1 MAISNIRSS
10 RGAAPGRRAGLA
22 GSTRTRLATLPAVP
36 ERRWPTAL
44 VTGASVGIGRSFA
57 EHLAG
62 RGSDLVL
69 VARDAARLEDLA
81 ADLRSRHGHA
91 VDVLPADLT
100 AADERARVERRLA
113 DPDAGAPIDLLVN
126 NAGVGTN
133 GWFHELP
140 IDREEQEIDLN
151 VVALVRLSHA
161 AVGGMRARRRGAI
174 VNVSSLSAYSPV
186 PRTTTYAATKSFVL
200 SFSHGLRA
208 ESRGTG
214 VEVMCV
220 CPGWT
225 HTEFQER
232 SGYTADRVPELLWL
246 DADEVAERALAD
258 LDRRRAVSIPGPS
271 NKVAAALTR
280 FAPGSLAAFVAL
292 RLDPH

>member
-1 MAISNIRSS
+1 
-10 RGAAPGRRAGLA
+10 
-22 GSTRTRLATLPAVP
+22 VP
-36 ERRWPTAL
+36 ERQWPTAL
-44 VTGASVGIGRSFA
+44 VTGASAGIGRSFA
-57 EHLAG
+57 EHLAR

-69 VARDAARLEDLA
+69 VARDAARLEALA
-81 ADLRSRHGHA
+81 ADLRTRHGRA
-91 VDVLPADLT
+91 VEVLPADLT
-100 AADERARVERRLA
+100 DADQRGRVERRLA
-113 DPDAGAPIDLLVN
+113 EPGTAAPIDLLVN
-126 NAGVGTN
+126 NAGFGTN

-140 IDREEQEIDLN
+140 IDREEQEIELN
-151 VVALVRLSHA
+151 VVAVVRLSHA
-161 AVGGMRARRRGAI
+161 ALAGMRARHRGAI
-174 VNVSSLSAYSPV
+174 VNVSSLGAYSPV
-186 PRTTTYAATKSFVL
+186 PRTTTYAATKSFIL

-225 HTEFQER
+225 HSEFQER
-232 SGYTADRVPELLWL
+232 SGYTAEKVPELLWL

-258 LDRRRAVSIPGPS
+258 LDRRRAVSIPGPA

-280 FAPGSLAAFVAL
+280 LAPGSLAAFVAL

>member
-1 MAISNIRSS
+1 M
-10 RGAAPGRRAGLA
+10 
-22 GSTRTRLATLPAVP
+22 P
-36 ERRWPTAL
+36 ERHWPTAL
-44 VTGASVGIGRSFA
+44 VTGASTGIGRSFA
-57 EHLAG
+57 EHLAR

-69 VARDAARLEDLA
+69 VARDAARLEELA
-81 ADLRSRHGHA
+81 ASLRAEHGRA
-91 VDVLPADLT
+91 VEVLPADLID
-100 AADERARVERRLA
+100 ADQRARVERRLS
-113 DPDAGAPIDLLVN
+113 DPGDAAPVDLLVN
-126 NAGVGTN
+126 NAGFGTN

-161 AVGGMRARRRGAI
+161 ALEGMRARRRGAI
-174 VNVSSLSAYSPV
+174 VNISSLSAYSPV
-186 PRTTTYAATKSFVL
+186 PRTTTYAATKSFIL

-208 ESRGTG
+208 ENRGSG

-232 SGYTADRVPELLWL
+232 SGYTADGVPELLWL
-246 DADEVAERALAD
+246 DADQVVERALAD

-271 NKVAAALTR
+271 NRVAAVLTR

>member
-1 MAISNIRSS
+1 
-10 RGAAPGRRAGLA
+10 
-22 GSTRTRLATLPAVP
+22 VP
-36 ERRWPTAL
+36 VRHWPTAL

-57 EHLAG
+57 EHLAA

-69 VARDAARLEDLA
+69 VARDVARLEELAARLRTD
-81 ADLRSRHGHA
+81 HGRT

-100 AADERARVERRLA
+100 DPAQRDRVERRLA
-113 DPDAGAPIDLLVN
+113 DPGDAPPIDLLVN
-126 NAGVGTN
+126 NAGFGTN

-151 VVALVRLSHA
+151 VVALVRLAHA
-161 AVGGMRARRRGAI
+161 ALGGMRERHRGAI
-174 VNVSSLSAYSPV
+174 VNISSLSAYSPV
-186 PRTTTYAATKSFVL
+186 PRTTTYAATKSFNL

-208 ESRGTG
+208 ECRGSG

-232 SGYTADRVPELLWL
+232 SGYTADKVPELLWL
-246 DADEVAERALAD
+246 DAGQVVERALAD
-258 LDRRRAVSIPGPS
+258 LDRRRAVSIAGPQ
-271 NKVAAALTR
+271 NRVAAALTR
-280 FAPGSLAAFVAL
+280 LAPGSLAAFVAL

>member
-1 MAISNIRSS
+1 
-10 RGAAPGRRAGLA
+10 
-22 GSTRTRLATLPAVP
+22 VP
-36 ERRWPTAL
+36 QRHWPTAL
-44 VTGASVGIGRSFA
+44 VTGASAGIGRSFA
-57 EHLAG
+57 EHLAR

-69 VARDAARLEDLA
+69 VARDAGRLEELAARLR
-81 ADLRSRHGHA
+81 ADHGRA
-91 VDVLPADLT
+91 VEVLPADLT
-100 AADERARVERRLA
+100 DPEQRALVERRLA
-113 DPDAGAPIDLLVN
+113 EPGDAAPVDLLVN
-126 NAGVGTN
+126 NAGFGTN

-174 VNVSSLSAYSPV
+174 VNLSSLGAYSPV
-186 PRTTTYAATKSFVL
+186 PRTTTYAATKSFTL

-208 ESRGTG
+208 ESRGSG

-232 SGYTADRVPELLWL
+232 SGYTADGVPELG
-246 DADEVAERALAD
+246 AGFGGGATHPALRFPGGPPRGGLPGGPE
-258 LDRRRAVSIPGPS
+258 LDRPRFRWAIRLPIPPE
-271 NKVAAALTR
+271 
-280 FAPGSLAAFVAL
+280 
-292 RLDPH
+292 